1 LQEDVMA
8 EATHFVEIAKPIET
22 VFAFIDDGEK
32 CPQWRPGILD
42 IKRVSGE
49 GVGATYTQGVSGPMG
64 RRVSAD
70 YQVTMFEPN
79 RRIEFQ
85 TTAGPVR
92 PHGRYDF
99 EAVAGGTRLTFSLDA
114 EVKGLKKLLMGSMVQ
129 KTMVGEVQALDNLK
143 RILEG

>member
-1 LQEDVMA
+1 MA
-8 EATHFVEIAKPIET
+8 EATHFVEIATPIET
-22 VFAFIDDGEK
+22 VFAFIADGEN
-32 CPQWRPGILD
+32 CPRWRSGILD

-49 GVGATYTQGVSGPMG
+49 GVGATYAQGVSGPMG

-70 YQVTMFEPN
+70 YQVTVFEPN

-85 TTAGPVR
+85 TTTGPVR

-114 EVKGLKKLLMGSMVQ
+114 EVKGIKKLLMGSMVQ
-129 KTMVGEVQALDNLK
+129 KTMVGEVHALDNVK